1 MGAGFIS
8 KGFYGLTHDNLS
20 PSYDELSDYYDTKS
34 YSATICFDPVP
45 LVVS

>member
-20 PSYDELSDYYDTKS
+20 PSYDELSDYYDIKS

-45 LVVS
+45 LVVG